1 MHRYNG
7 QAVPRTF
14 TTLLIFA
21 VVLSCAALWLAA
33 CATPLGPGYIVEKQE
48 IQISFRPE
56 PAPMIHVTAK
66 YAVKN
71 TGNRELSLLE
81 ARLPGRRFHPSA
93 LAISW
98 DGAALSPVVSAENP
112 RDLQL
117 RFPQSWHVGASHSLH
132 FSYDISSTDPS
143 EGALGFSADAFYLP
157 AGSWTP
163 ELPQASGVFGFGGV
177 PPKKWNLVV
186 GVPQEFLVHAS
197 GGKERRAGKKAELQ
211 FQFPQTADDLFPFV
225 VAGRY
230 RETRQDLPPHQMV
243 HFWSRAAAN
252 SAGSQ
257 PAGDSLSRTLAAYES
272 LLGARSKSGSPLWIV
287 ECPVATACFSGRGS
301 GYSMFLDGPD
311 AELSAEM
318 ISNDTVLI
326 DPRSSH
332 GNSQALVAP
341 ALAQGWLGYGKNP
354 GFYEQQQPMSALP
367 AFTAALAREITS
379 GPQVREEIIRRA
391 LSRIPAPATRESNND
406 PGVSRA
412 KSFLLFYALRDRVGS
427 DAFQKALQHMLV
439 ARRGR
444 GFDVTDLISAIEQES
459 HQPVGPF
466 VRLWLKRPGIPDDF
480 RAKYSPAAASQTSL
494 AQEATQ

>member
-1 MHRYNG
+1 
-7 QAVPRTF
+7 
-14 TTLLIFA
+14 
-21 VVLSCAALWLAA
+21 
-33 CATPLGPGYIVEKQE
+33 
-48 IQISFRPE
+48 
-56 PAPMIHVTAK
+56 
-66 YAVKN
+66 
-71 TGNRELSLLE
+71 
-81 ARLPGRRFHPSA
+81 
-93 LAISW
+93 
-98 DGAALSPVVSAENP
+98 
-112 RDLQL
+112 
-117 RFPQSWHVGASHSLH
+117 
-132 FSYDISSTDPS
+132 
-143 EGALGFSADAFYLP
+143 
-157 AGSWTP
+157 
-163 ELPQASGVFGFGGV
+163 
-177 PPKKWNLVV
+177 
-186 GVPQEFLVHAS
+186 
-197 GGKERRAGKKAELQ
+197 
-211 FQFPQTADDLFPFV
+211 
-225 VAGRY
+225 
-230 RETRQDLPPHQMV
+230 
-243 HFWSRAAAN
+243 
-252 SAGSQ
+252 
-257 PAGDSLSRTLAAYES
+257 
-272 LLGARSKSGSPLWIV
+272 
-287 ECPVATACFSGRGS
+287 
-301 GYSMFLDGPD
+301 
-311 AELSAEM
+311 M

-444 GFDVTDLISAIEQES
+444 GFDVTDLISATEQES